1 MIETILN
8 ALNQPFAIGI
18 LLILARKKEAKL
30 TDILVELN
38 GITKYKRIRNTIE
51 EMIKANLIE
60 RRIEIVGAA
69 KKWILRLTSLGQTL
83 VSYLDQ
89 AIKNAIKK

>member
-1 MIETILN
+1 MILN

-69 KKWILRLTSLGQTL
+69 KKWILSLTSLGQTL
-83 VSYLDQ
+83 VSHLDQ